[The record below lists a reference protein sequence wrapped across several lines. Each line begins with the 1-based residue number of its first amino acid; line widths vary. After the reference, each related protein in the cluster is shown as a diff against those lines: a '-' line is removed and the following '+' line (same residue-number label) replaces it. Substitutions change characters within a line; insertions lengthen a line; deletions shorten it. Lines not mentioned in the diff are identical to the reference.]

1 MVWLTRRQAVIFIPA
16 GLAGGGVCCK
26 ASTDWVLPNPPFWA
40 SYSYMSQANNK
51 HGEEVQC
58 TVYGMGK
65 RCSVQCMAWGRGAV
79 YSVWRGEEVQC
90 TVYGTR
96 AMVLVQLRGAP
107 SNQRISPY
115 IHIYVHSYVYTYTL
129 PRIHIH
135 THQQHPLCKFAFKD
149 ILVHQLSHQC
159 SSARKICMCSI
170 HIPWWDLLL

>member
-40 SYSYMSQANNK
+40 SYGYMSQANNK

-79 YSVWRGEEVQC
+79 YSVWHGEEVQC
-90 TVYGTR
+90 TVYGMGKR
-96 AMVLVQLRGAP
+96 CIVQ
-107 SNQRISPY
+107 
-115 IHIYVHSYVYTYTL
+115 
-129 PRIHIH
+129 
-135 THQQHPLCKFAFKD
+135 
-149 ILVHQLSHQC
+149 
-159 SSARKICMCSI
+159 CMAQG
-170 HIPWWDLLL
+170 PWS